1 MIHYSLVC
9 DAAHE
14 FDGWFRDSATFDAQ
28 ASSGVVVCPYCH
40 SAKVAKAVMA
50 PHVARKFSPRAS
62 AEKTRQPSCA
72 RRQDESQVEGQVE
85 SQDERQSDQQA
96 DRQPVALLDERHAQ
110 LRAMIRELRETIVAS
125 TEDVGDSFPSE
136 ARKIQDGDAEP
147 RPIRGRASLAEA
159 KSLLDDGIEIL
170 PFPGPPGEGN

>member
-28 ASSGVVVCPYCH
+28 ASSGVVVCPHCH
-40 SAKVAKAVMA
+40 STKIAKAVMA
-50 PHVARKFSPRAS
+50 PHVARKFFSRAS
-62 AEKTRQPSCA
+62 VEEERQPSCA
-72 RRQDESQVEGQVE
+72 RGQDES
-85 SQDERQSDQQA
+85 R
-96 DRQPVALLDERHAQ
+96 PVALLDERHAQ
-110 LRAMIRELRETIVAS
+110 LRAMIRELRESIVSS
-125 TEDVGDSFPSE
+125 TEDVGERFPSE

-159 KSLLDDGIEIL
+159 KSLLEDGIEIL
-170 PFPGPPGEGN
+170 PFPGLRGEGN

>member
-40 SAKVAKAVMA
+40 STNIAKAVMA
-50 PHVARKFSPRAS
+50 PHVARKFFSRAS
-62 AEKTRQPSCA
+62 VEEERQPSCA
-72 RRQDESQVEGQVE
+72 RGQDES
-85 SQDERQSDQQA
+85 
-96 DRQPVALLDERHAQ
+96 QPVALLDERHAQ

-125 TEDVGDSFPSE
+125 TEDVGESFPSE

-147 RPIRGRASLAEA
+147 RAIRGRASLAEA
-159 KSLLDDGIEIL
+159 KSLLEEGIEIL
-170 PFPGPPGEGN
+170 PFPGLPGEGN

>member
-1 MIHYSLVC
+1 MILYSLVC

-40 SAKVAKAVMA
+40 STKIAKAVMA
-50 PHVARKFSPRAS
+50 PHVARKSFPRAS
-62 AEKTRQPSCA
+62 GDEKRQPCA
-72 RRQDESQVEGQVE
+72 RRQDEGREE
-85 SQDERQSDQQA
+85 S
-96 DRQPVALLDERHAQ
+96 QPVALLDERHAQ
-110 LRAMIRELRETIVAS
+110 LRAMIRELRESIVAS
-125 TEDVGDSFPSE
+125 TEDVGERFPSE

-159 KSLLDDGIEIL
+159 KSLLEDGIEIL
-170 PFPGPPGEGN
+170 PFPGLPGEGN

>member
-40 SAKVAKAVMA
+40 STKIAKAVMA
-50 PHVARKFSPRAS
+50 PHVARKFFSRAS
-62 AEKTRQPSCA
+62 VEEERQPSCA
-72 RRQDESQVEGQVE
+72 RGQDES
-85 SQDERQSDQQA
+85 
-96 DRQPVALLDERHAQ
+96 QPVALLDERHAQ
-110 LRAMIRELRETIVAS
+110 LRAMIRELRESIVAS
-125 TEDVGDSFPSE
+125 TEDVGERFPSE
-136 ARKIQDGDAEP
+136 ARKIQDGEAEP

-159 KSLLDDGIEIL
+159 KSLLEDGIEIL
-170 PFPGPPGEGN
+170 PFPGLPGEGN